1 MLLPDNHVTTLMQ
14 LDYQEAL
21 FYFQGGTG
29 GVGKGGVGKGGVGKG
44 GVGKG
49 GVGFGIG
56 NIFRTLI

>member
-29 GVGKGGVGKGGVGKG
+29 GVG
-44 GVGKG
+44 
-49 GVGFGIG
+49 FGIG